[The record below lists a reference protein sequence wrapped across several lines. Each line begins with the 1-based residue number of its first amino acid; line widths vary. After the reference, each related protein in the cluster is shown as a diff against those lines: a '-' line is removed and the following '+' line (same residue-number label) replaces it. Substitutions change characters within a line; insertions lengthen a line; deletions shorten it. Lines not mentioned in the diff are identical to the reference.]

1 MSTYYLLF
9 KNDTQYIEIGE
20 ISFNNFWAEQGFKI
34 LNKIINETPE
44 AIDEMIIKN
53 EQGKEISITEFL
65 DTIENLKI
73 II

>member
-1 MSTYYLLF
+1 MSTYYLTF
-9 KNDTQYIEIGE
+9 KNDAQYIEIGE
-20 ISFNNFWAEQGFKI
+20 TSFNNFWTAQGFKI

-44 AIDEMIIKN
+44 AINEMIIKN

-65 DTIENLKI
+65 DKIGNLKI